1 MIKSKACSI
10 SQAIDKVVG
19 NCNASVSIK
28 PKTETTTTT
37 PTPVSKSKSSKPYG
51 TKPWTT
57 IKPTPKTVPKIAA
70 NHLSSAKIV
79 SSSKSNAKSVPMN
92 RRLIG
97 GEEDNLDPVMHLNPT
112 ITITLM
118 NNNEKKAATKISN
131 DMVGASSIRSS
142 ELQVFTESNSV

>member
-1 MIKSKACSI
+1 MVKSKACSI

-37 PTPVSKSKSSKPYG
+37 PTPVSKSKSS
-51 TKPWTT
+51 KPWTT

-112 ITITLM
+112 IKITLM

-131 DMVGASSIRSS
+131 DMVGASSISSS

>member
-1 MIKSKACSI
+1 
-10 SQAIDKVVG
+10 
-19 NCNASVSIK
+19 
-28 PKTETTTTT
+28 
-37 PTPVSKSKSSKPYG
+37 
-51 TKPWTT
+51 
-57 IKPTPKTVPKIAA
+57 
-70 NHLSSAKIV
+70 
-79 SSSKSNAKSVPMN
+79 MN

-131 DMVGASSIRSS
+131 DMVGASSISSS